1 VCVGVYACMHV
12 HVCVCICMFVIMCM
26 RRSMCVCVCVCV
38 AVQCPPSGW
47 GKKDQKL
54 HKDVLKF
61 FELETSIL
69 K

>member
-1 VCVGVYACMHV
+1 VW
-12 HVCVCICMFVIMCM
+12 
-26 RRSMCVCVCVCV
+26 CVCVCVCV
-38 AVQCPPSGW
+38 AVQGPPSGW

-54 HKDVLKF
+54 RKDVLKF